1 MKRNSLSLILVVLLM
16 AGCSKAYNPIQ
27 EPLIEFDGQEE
38 SYRQDVDLS
47 SLNPSKG
54 TWIGIAVVTI
64 AYIYAVNKYY
74 ATPLDTDNTLLIN
87 HQWQTMTAQQQ
98 FAWAAEYFGINYNQN
113 ALLLEEY
120 EEPPKQPKSIECP
133 RM

>member
-1 MKRNSLSLILVVLLM
+1 VK
-16 AGCSKAYNPIQ
+16 
-27 EPLIEFDGQEE
+27 EPLLVKHGPN
-38 SYRQDVDLS
+38 YKALA
-47 SLNPSKG
+47 
-54 TWIGIAVVTI
+54 GIAVVTI

-74 ATPLDTDNTLLIN
+74 ATPLDIDSTLPID

-120 EEPPKQPKSIECP
+120 EKPPKQPESIECP